1 MAGRIE
7 NLHEFQDAWG
17 FTQVAKVLSRS
28 SLFADGDR
36 SVAVAAQIQSI
47 IEDLTPMWPDLADA
61 NQQLDTVASQL
72 YGAAAQI
79 EIIALSLKE

>member
-1 MAGRIE
+1 
-7 NLHEFQDAWG
+7 
-17 FTQVAKVLSRS
+17 
-28 SLFADGDR
+28 
-36 SVAVAAQIQSI
+36 
-47 IEDLTPMWPDLADA
+47 LTPMWPDLADA

>member
-1 MAGRIE
+1 
-7 NLHEFQDAWG
+7 LHEFHDAWG
-17 FTQVAKVLSRS
+17 YNQEANVLSRS